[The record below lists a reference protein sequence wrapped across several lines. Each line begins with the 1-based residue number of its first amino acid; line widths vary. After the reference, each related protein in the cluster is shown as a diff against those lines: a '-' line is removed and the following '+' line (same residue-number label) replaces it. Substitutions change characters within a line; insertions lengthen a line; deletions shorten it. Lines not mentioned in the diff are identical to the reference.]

1 MQKLTTL
8 IVLMLVSS
16 IAFSQLATKSNTAD
30 SIIPLPKIVAKE
42 VVKDLIRKDLLES
55 ELKITNTNMGLLK
68 NNLIAKDSLITSKN
82 SIIELYKEKEN
93 NYNTVIELKD
103 IQKKNLED
111 LIKKL
116 NKDLKKQ
123 KIKLFTRTTF
133 GVIVIGGL
141 SYLLLK

>member
-1 MQKLTTL
+1 
-8 IVLMLVSS
+8 MLVSS
-16 IAFSQLATKSNTAD
+16 IAFSQLATKRNTVD
-30 SIIPLPKIVAKE
+30 SIILLPKIVAKE
-42 VVKDLIRKDLLES
+42 VVKDLIRKDSLES
-55 ELKITNTNMGLLK
+55 ELKITKINTGLLK
-68 NNLIAKDSLITSKN
+68 NNLIAKDSIITSKN

-93 NYNTVIELKD
+93 NYNTMIDLKD
-103 IQKKNLED
+103 LQNKNLDD
-111 LIKKL
+111 LVKKL